1 MPPKVVL
8 PPPCVKKMMVMVRQ
22 TLYDVTCKL
31 GSEPRHERQ
40 RAVVDDMERG
50 QMVKL
55 LTEDEENRVEEV
67 NEL

>member
-1 MPPKVVL
+1 MPPNVVL
-8 PPPCVKKMMVMVRQ
+8 PPPCVKMMMVMVRQ
-22 TLYDVTCKL
+22 TLCDVTCKL

-50 QMVKL
+50 EMVKL
-55 LTEDEENRVEEV
+55 LAEDEENRVEEV